1 MLSARRSLKARVML
15 LRLIREKS
23 MNHLLKCS
31 GPLLVLVSVSCGSSS
46 AVYQQSPVSK
56 TQPSP
61 ISHEEELTKVNSVFV
76 EGDSLS
82 YSGYDVVKLKKK
94 VKLEQTS
101 GLIEVSYALLRR
113 NGEVLEKFDGV
124 YFGMGNVTDFGL
136 FSFLGGEAKQLVV
149 SQTIPRGGRHW
160 VVNLT
165 PDFRLVYDSGEY
177 RVGREDLG
185 VLDIDKDGRYE
196 ILQEVT
202 AFYGFDRLSSAE
214 TPLPLV
220 IFKYDEKAGKY
231 LPRSYLFQE
240 YALKGIESRIEAL
253 GSDENGYLSTRL
265 DIALQYVFAGK
276 EEEGWAFFDRE
287 YKHPDKEEVKS
298 QAKAVL
304 REHPV
309 YRFIY
314 PKRANITKPWS

>member
-1 MLSARRSLKARVML
+1 M
-15 LRLIREKS
+15 
-23 MNHLLKCS
+23 
-31 GPLLVLVSVSCGSSS
+31 LVSVSCGSSS

-61 ISHEEELTKVNSVFV
+61 ISAEEEPTQVNSVFV

-82 YSGYDVVKLKKK
+82 YNGYDVVKLKKR
-94 VKLEQTS
+94 VKLEQTA
-101 GLIEVSYALLRR
+101 GLTEVSYALLKKK
-113 NGEVLEKFDGV
+113 GKVLAKFDGV
-124 YFGMGNVTDFGL
+124 YFGVGNATDFGL

-160 VVNLT
+160 VVNLS
-165 PDFRLVYDSGEY
+165 PDFRVVYDSGDY

-185 VLDIDKDGRYE
+185 VLDIDKDGRFE

-202 AFYGFDRLSSAE
+202 AFYGFDHFSSAE

-220 IFKYDEKAGKY
+220 IFKYDEKVAKY
-231 LPRSYLFQE
+231 LPASHLFQE
-240 YALKGIESRIEAL
+240 YALKGIKSTIATL
-253 GSDENGYLSTRL
+253 SSDESWYLSRRL

-276 EEEGWAFFDRE
+276 EEEAWTFFDRE
-287 YKHPDKEEVKS
+287 YKRPDKEEVKS
-298 QAKAVL
+298 QVKAVL

-314 PKRANITKPWS
+314 PKRAT